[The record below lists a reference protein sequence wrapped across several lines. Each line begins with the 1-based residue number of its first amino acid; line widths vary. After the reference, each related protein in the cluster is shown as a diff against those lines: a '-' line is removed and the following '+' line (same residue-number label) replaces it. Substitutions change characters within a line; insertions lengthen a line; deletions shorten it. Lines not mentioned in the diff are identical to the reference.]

1 MPLPDPKPVL
11 DLIEAF
17 RHSKTMFTAE
27 SLGIFDRLHQRTA
40 SAIELAEEF
49 GLHAGALERLLDG
62 CAALG
67 LLAKENGR
75 YRNQPVAEH
84 YLYSRSPDTLSG
96 YVRYS
101 DEALFRMW
109 ANLGDA
115 MREGTPRWK
124 QTFGI
129 DGAIFGGFYR
139 SDDAMRNFLRGMHG
153 FGMLTSPAVV
163 DAFDLSS
170 FHRLVDLGGGTGHLA
185 IAACQRYP
193 QMHAVVFDLPRVT
206 AIARENIDRC
216 GLGERVSTQDGDFFA
231 DELPH
236 GDLYAVGRILHDW
249 DDEKAAIL
257 LRAIHRWL
265 PPGGGLLIAEK
276 LLNEDGVG
284 PLAANM
290 QSLNML
296 VVTEGRERRLSEFE
310 QLLREAGFTQVAGK
324 RTGVALD
331 AILAWKS

>member
-1 MPLPDPKPVL
+1 MPLPDPTPVL

-17 RHSKTMFTAE
+17 RHSKAMFTAE
-27 SLGIFDRLHQRTA
+27 ALGIFDRLHERPA
-40 SAIELAEEF
+40 GAAELAAELR
-49 GLHAGALERLLDG
+49 LHAGALERLLDG

-84 YLYSRSPDTLSG
+84 YLYSGSPETLSG

-109 ANLGDA
+109 SNLGDA

-124 QTFGI
+124 QTFGL
-129 DGAIFGGFYR
+129 DGGIFGGFYR
-139 SDDAMRNFLRGMHG
+139 TEEAMRNFLRGMHG

-163 DAFDLSS
+163 AAFDLSR
-170 FHRLVDLGGGTGHLA
+170 FRRMVDLGGGTGHLA

-193 QMHAVVFDLPRVT
+193 QLSGVVFDLPRVT
-206 AIARENIDRC
+206 ALARENIAGSGVEDR
-216 GLGERVSTQDGDFFA
+216 VTTHDGDFFA
-231 DELPH
+231 DELP
-236 GDLYAVGRILHDW
+236 GADLYAVGRILHDW
-249 DDEKAAIL
+249 DDEKVGVL
-257 LRAIHRWL
+257 LRAVIQRL

-284 PLAANM
+284 PLAVNM

-296 VVTEGRERRLSEFE
+296 VVAEGRERTLGQFE
-310 QLLREAGFTQVAGK
+310 QLLRAAGFAEVAGK

-331 AILAWKS
+331 AILAVK